1 MNIQLHTFSLQ
12 LKSPFRI
19 SHGIRYAQP
28 TLIVELQK
36 DGISGY
42 GEATATSYYGLT
54 IDDMVKTMKT
64 VLPDLAKIPL
74 EHPEQYYMD
83 IFPILADHPFLRC
96 AMDVAAN
103 DLWGKLQNVPL
114 HQLWFDDHLSIP
126 ITNYTI
132 GLGDITEML
141 EKIAAFPWPIYKI
154 KLGGQDDGAT
164 IAAIRK
170 ATTARLRVDA
180 NTGWNPSNAMELID
194 AMAISKVEMIEQ
206 PLSVAHDS
214 LMVKLKN
221 YTPIPFIADESCQVE
236 EDVEKCADGFDGIN
250 IKLMKCGGLTPARR
264 MIKRAKQ
271 LGLQVMVGCMTES
284 SIGIA
289 AIAQL
294 LPALNYV
301 DMDGPLLIQNDP
313 GLPLTMSNG
322 RVTLPK
328 EPGTGAQLLKNHPV

>member
-12 LKSPFRI
+12 LRTPFRI
-19 SHGIRYAQP
+19 SHGMRTAQP

-54 IDDMVKTMKT
+54 IDNMVATMKA

-74 EHPEQYYMD
+74 EHPEQYYQD
-83 IFPILADHPFLRC
+83 IFPILTRHPFLRC
-96 AMDVAAN
+96 ALDVAAN
-103 DLWGKLQNVPL
+103 DLWGKIQDTPL
-114 HQLWFDDHLSIP
+114 HQLWWDAHPSIP
-126 ITNYTI
+126 MTNYTI
-132 GLGDITEML
+132 GLGDLPEVL

-154 KLGGQDDGAT
+154 KLGGQDDIGT

-170 ATTARLRVDA
+170 ATSAKLRVDA
-180 NTGWNPSNAMELID
+180 NTGWTPSNALELIN
-194 AMAISKVEMIEQ
+194 AMAASGVEMIEQ
-206 PLSVAHDS
+206 PLPVAYDS
-214 LMVKLKN
+214 TMWKLKA
-221 YTPIPFIADESCQVE
+221 YTTIPFIADESCQTE
-236 EDVEKCADGFDGIN
+236 EDVEKCAEGFDGIN

-264 MIKRAKQ
+264 MIQKAQK
-271 LGLQVMVGCMTES
+271 LGLQIMVGCMTES

-294 LPALNYV
+294 LPALDYV

-313 GLPLTMSNG
+313 GLPLTMTHG
-322 RVTLPK
+322 KVTLPK
-328 EPGTGAQLLKNHPV
+328 GPGTGAVLLKNHPL